1 LPTFESKKAA
11 LLRAMC
17 SPKSRRLFHYT
28 TGEGL
33 ISIVKGQSLHAT
45 HSDFLNDPSECRLI
59 REILTPVIQHE
70 LGELVPKLIER
81 GVLKQQ
87 ILEEMGRQVYARESE
102 NIFRTLVA
110 ATNSTSPFFISS
122 FCLHEPGSKQY
133 EHGLLSQWRA
143 YARGGFALEVDE
155 VELDEL
161 HKKEQQ
167 KHAYMA
173 MMTNTV
179 AYEKHE
185 ERAHS
190 EKFAGVAKAMM
201 REVAAKAKQDVS
213 DLTGKQE
220 LDDYWR
226 PFVEAAPF
234 LKDPSFR
241 EENEYRLVAVCFGPA
256 VKETGTDR
264 PRKTIE
270 FKTRSNNSIVP
281 YVNLFAEL
289 PEKLPIKSVIVG
301 PHPNQEL
308 QRQAVELL
316 LDRFGVAAPVRVS
329 RIPFR
334 D

>member
-1 LPTFESKKAA
+1 
-11 LLRAMC
+11 
-17 SPKSRRLFHYT
+17 
-28 TGEGL
+28 
-33 ISIVKGQSLHAT
+33 
-45 HSDFLNDPSECRLI
+45 
-59 REILTPVIQHE
+59 LTPVFQHE
-70 LGELVPKLIER
+70 LADLVPKLIDR
-81 GVLKQQ
+81 GVLRQQ

-102 NIFRTLVA
+102 NIFRALVA
-110 ATNSTSPFFISS
+110 ATNSTSPMFILS
-122 FCLHEPGSKQY
+122 FCLHQPGSEHYK
-133 EHGLLSQWRA
+133 HGLLSQWRA
-143 YARGGFALEVDE
+143 YARGGFALELDE
-155 VELDEL
+155 LELDEL

-167 KHAYMA
+167 RHAYMA

-179 AYEKHE
+179 AYEKHQ
-185 ERAHS
+185 ERAHA

-201 REVAAKAKQDVS
+201 REVAAKAKEDVS

-256 VKETGTDR
+256 VKETEQ
-264 PRKTIE
+264 PRKRIE
-270 FKTRSNNSIVP
+270 FKTRSNNMIVP
-281 YVNLFAEL
+281 YVNLFAEMPERL
-289 PEKLPIKSVIVG
+289 PVKSVIVG

-329 RIPFR
+329 GIPFR